1 MKITTIQISGFRKIL
16 KATINME
23 DDITVIA
30 GANNSGKTSVVELF
44 NYVFNAKGALCSDDF
59 PVYESQEWCTAVFPY
74 FQAQFKQENKK
85 DDLIANILGT
95 IVPSENPENEML
107 LTPIEVLIQVD
118 YDPANDD
125 IRNFADY
132 IMELDPD
139 NSSFYFIY
147 RFELDKDLLRKS
159 LDSEYEK
166 LRNRFDKLVGDVDK
180 DAEGIRIIKEMLIH
194 MYTGSCKDAAYFSDK
209 TYSNIVPM
217 DLASFRALFNYQ
229 NIMAGRTLD
238 DGNSDRARILS
249 KNMID
254 IASQEENW
262 KTLIQSLP
270 DKIKQSIEDEQIQQ
284 EVRKASIETLG
295 KTIEQIS
302 KTNGGQAGNITIDMV
317 VTDEAVQSLLK
328 SITSAKYAYIGEYYE
343 EQSPTLTV
351 ELEKEV
357 HQQIE
362 KANPNTDTFTCPYIK
377 RRKITLIKV
386 LTADDTIS
394 PYLQSAIAR
403 NWHSLSDLNEYAEL
417 VLSGCFDT
425 VLFKDKLTVTFRVKR
440 KEEINVLDLANF
452 VLCAA
457 RLLSDDKPETVQ
469 VKTTL
474 HSPGDVILQIWNF
487 AQENAFPLLI
497 CYMAIFGGKVGDYE
511 FHSIIGVIKGIINH
525 KYDEDKKKI
534 ELRKLSAEADLAE
547 QQALKQKLENIE
559 TMRRL
564 QLSSVDAYAE
574 PLATAAKNLAV
585 QPSSATIIDI
595 TKILKSQQE
604 EQPPQ

>member
-1 MKITTIQISGFRKIL
+1 MRCCL
-16 KATINME
+16 
-23 DDITVIA
+23 
-30 GANNSGKTSVVELF
+30 
-44 NYVFNAKGALCSDDF
+44 
-59 PVYESQEWCTAVFPY
+59 
-74 FQAQFKQENKK
+74 
-85 DDLIANILGT
+85 
-95 IVPSENPENEML
+95 
-107 LTPIEVLIQVD
+107 
-118 YDPANDD
+118 
-125 IRNFADY
+125 
-132 IMELDPD
+132 
-139 NSSFYFIY
+139 
-147 RFELDKDLLRKS
+147 
-159 LDSEYEK
+159 
-166 LRNRFDKLVGDVDK
+166 
-180 DAEGIRIIKEMLIH
+180 
-194 MYTGSCKDAAYFSDK
+194 
-209 TYSNIVPM
+209 
-217 DLASFRALFNYQ
+217 
-229 NIMAGRTLD
+229 
-238 DGNSDRARILS
+238 
-249 KNMID
+249 
-254 IASQEENW
+254 
-262 KTLIQSLP
+262 
-270 DKIKQSIEDEQIQQ
+270 
-284 EVRKASIETLG
+284 
-295 KTIEQIS
+295 
-302 KTNGGQAGNITIDMV
+302 
-317 VTDEAVQSLLK
+317 
-328 SITSAKYAYIGEYYE
+328 
-343 EQSPTLTV
+343 
-351 ELEKEV
+351 
-357 HQQIE
+357 
-362 KANPNTDTFTCPYIK
+362 K

-497 CYMAIFGGKVGDYE
+497 CYMAILGGKVGNYE
-511 FHSIIGVIKGIINH
+511 FYSIIGVIKGIINH

-574 PLATAAKNLAV
+574 PLATAAKSLAV

-604 EQPPQ
+604 DQPPQ

>member
-1 MKITTIQISGFRKIL
+1 MSTFEIIMAIINVAAIITVPIAAVFVGQKLQDRNQKRKDKMAIFQCLMTHRATGWAHQDTVNALNTIDIIFVDDESVRKCWADLFSKYKPNYSTQEITTAQCKLLEAMAETLGYEKKITWETIQNPYLPDGLVQR
-16 KATINME
+16 ME
-23 DDITVIA
+23 
-30 GANNSGKTSVVELF
+30 KT
-44 NYVFNAKGALCSDDF
+44 AK
-59 PVYESQEWCTAVFPY
+59 
-74 FQAQFKQENKK
+74 
-85 DDLIANILGT
+85 
-95 IVPSENPENEML
+95 
-107 LTPIEVLIQVD
+107 
-118 YDPANDD
+118 
-125 IRNFADY
+125 
-132 IMELDPD
+132 
-139 NSSFYFIY
+139 
-147 RFELDKDLLRKS
+147 FEQGQLAM
-159 LDSEYEK
+159 
-166 LRNRFDKLVGDVDK
+166 
-180 DAEGIRIIKEMLIH
+180 AEFM
-194 MYTGSCKDAAYFSDK
+194 T
-209 TYSNIVPM
+209 N
-217 DLASFRALFNYQ
+217 
-229 NIMAGRTLD
+229 MAGKAMISQNLTRSQ
-238 DGNSDRARILS
+238 SDRL
-249 KNMID
+249 
-254 IASQEENW
+254 
-262 KTLIQSLP
+262 
-270 DKIKQSIEDEQIQQ
+270 
-284 EVRKASIETLG
+284 KASIKATYDE
-295 KTIEQIS
+295 S
-302 KTNGGQAGNITIDMV
+302 KPGTSLNKCIRFCYELKAGDI
-317 VTDEAVQSLLK
+317 AV
-328 SITSAKYAYIGEYYE
+328 IVDNNRVAFAYIGEYYE

-497 CYMAIFGGKVGDYE
+497 CYMAIFGGKARDYE

-604 EQPPQ
+604 DQPPQ

>member
-1 MKITTIQISGFRKIL
+1 MHYGIKATYDESKPGTSLNKCIRFCYEL
-16 KATINME
+16 KA
-23 DDITVIA
+23 
-30 GANNSGKTSVVELF
+30 G
-44 NYVFNAKGALCSDDF
+44 
-59 PVYESQEWCTAVFPY
+59 
-74 FQAQFKQENKK
+74 
-85 DDLIANILGT
+85 
-95 IVPSENPENEML
+95 
-107 LTPIEVLIQVD
+107 
-118 YDPANDD
+118 
-125 IRNFADY
+125 
-132 IMELDPD
+132 
-139 NSSFYFIY
+139 
-147 RFELDKDLLRKS
+147 
-159 LDSEYEK
+159 
-166 LRNRFDKLVGDVDK
+166 
-180 DAEGIRIIKEMLIH
+180 
-194 MYTGSCKDAAYFSDK
+194 
-209 TYSNIVPM
+209 
-217 DLASFRALFNYQ
+217 
-229 NIMAGRTLD
+229 
-238 DGNSDRARILS
+238 
-249 KNMID
+249 D
-254 IASQEENW
+254 IAVIVDNNR
-262 KTLIQSLP
+262 
-270 DKIKQSIEDEQIQQ
+270 
-284 EVRKASIETLG
+284 VAF
-295 KTIEQIS
+295 
-302 KTNGGQAGNITIDMV
+302 
-317 VTDEAVQSLLK
+317 
-328 SITSAKYAYIGEYYE
+328 AYIGEYYE

-497 CYMAIFGGKVGDYE
+497 CYMAIFGGKAGDYE

-595 TKILKSQQE
+595 TKIIKSQQE
-604 EQPPQ
+604 DQPPQ

>member
-1 MKITTIQISGFRKIL
+1 MDKMTQILDIPSIKNDTNFWMVRAKRGFFFD
-16 KATINME
+16 E
-23 DDITVIA
+23 
-30 GANNSGKTSVVELF
+30 F
-44 NYVFNAKGALCSDDF
+44 
-59 PVYESQEWCTAVFPY
+59 
-74 FQAQFKQENKK
+74 
-85 DDLIANILGT
+85 
-95 IVPSENPENEML
+95 
-107 LTPIEVLIQVD
+107 
-118 YDPANDD
+118 
-125 IRNFADY
+125 IRNEFIA
-132 IMELDPD
+132 IGW
-139 NSSFYFIY
+139 NSVTKAMIS
-147 RFELDKDLLRKS
+147 
-159 LDSEYEK
+159 
-166 LRNRFDKLVGDVDK
+166 
-180 DAEGIRIIKEMLIH
+180 
-194 MYTGSCKDAAYFSDK
+194 
-209 TYSNIVPM
+209 
-217 DLASFRALFNYQ
+217 Q
-229 NIMAGRTLD
+229 NLTRSQ
-238 DGNSDRARILS
+238 SDRL
-249 KNMID
+249 
-254 IASQEENW
+254 
-262 KTLIQSLP
+262 
-270 DKIKQSIEDEQIQQ
+270 
-284 EVRKASIETLG
+284 KASIKATYDE
-295 KTIEQIS
+295 S
-302 KTNGGQAGNITIDMV
+302 KPGTSLNKCIRFCYELKAGDI
-317 VTDEAVQSLLK
+317 AV
-328 SITSAKYAYIGEYYE
+328 IVDNDRVAFAYIGEYYE

-362 KANPNTDTFTCPYIK
+362 EANPNTDTFTCPYIK

-457 RLLSDDKPETVQ
+457 RLLLDDKPETVR

-474 HSPGDVILQIWNF
+474 HSPGDIILQIWNF
-487 AQENAFPLLI
+487 VQENAFPLLI

-604 EQPPQ
+604 DQPPQ